1 MYYIA
6 EDPWPLGI
14 TLAAL
19 GLGLLA
25 ALRITG
31 RGKFLIWGLVSLGLA
46 VLVFVV
52 EAAWVT
58 DNERIEA
65 VVHEIVSAANQGDVE
80 GVLKH
85 LAPDLVLE
93 QGSES
98 LNQARGEGLTSRL
111 RSEAESLASQGNL
124 ARALIRRS
132 LENTRFDFIHIG
144 RLEAH
149 ASPTSRRGTAEFRAF
164 ASGNISAGSGSFNFA
179 TDANGTDWSFGLRET
194 EPGVWQVTRITAV
207 RLPFGS
213 NLNIFDGRGRR

>member
-14 TLAAL
+14 TLVVL

-25 ALRITG
+25 AVRITG

-46 VLVFVV
+46 ALLFVV
-52 EAAWVT
+52 EAVWVT

-65 VVHEIVSAANQGDVE
+65 VVYEIVSAANQGDIE

-85 LAPDLVLE
+85 LAPDLTLE

-98 LNQARGEGLTSRL
+98 LNQSRAEGLASQLGT
-111 RSEAESLASQGNL
+111 EAESLISQGDV

-132 LENTRFDFIHIG
+132 LANTRFDFIHIG
-144 RLEAH
+144 RLEVH
-149 ASPTSRRGTAEFRAF
+149 ASPISRLGTAQFRAF
-164 ASGNISAGSGSFNFA
+164 AAGSISAGSGTFNFA
-179 TDANGTDWSFGLRET
+179 TDANGTDWSFGFRET
-194 EPGVWQVTRITAV
+194 EPEVWQVTRITAV
-207 RLPFGS
+207 RLPWGAR
-213 NLNIFDGRGRR
+213 LNIFDGRR